1 MSPGPNGQRL
11 ERREEAASGG
21 VGAAGMAASTDRRS
35 DRDPARD
42 GEPLPEGGRD
52 LNPVARRVGTAA
64 GAKSGQRSAH
74 RLWVRGRGKTGQ
86 RTAHRLWAGDRSKTG
101 Q

>member
-11 ERREEAASGG
+11 ERREEAAGFG
-21 VGAAGMAASTDRRS
+21 VGAARVAASTDRGS

-52 LNPVARRVGTAA
+52 FGSVSRRLGQAA
-64 GAKSGQRSAH
+64 AAKSGQRSAH
-74 RLWVRGRGKTGQ
+74 RLWECGRGKTGQ
-86 RTAHRLWAGDRSKTG
+86 TSAHRLGER
-101 Q
+101 